1 MIRKGPEECYI
12 TFGPLKIDMRS
23 KEMFCK
29 CKKICNEM
37 A

>member
-23 KEMFCK
+23 KKFFVNIK
-29 CKKICNEM
+29 SL
-37 A
+37 

>member
-23 KEMFCK
+23 KNFFVNIK
-29 CKKICNEM
+29 SL
-37 A
+37 